1 MPRKARV
8 TRKKTTATDDAFEVQ
23 LDRRSDAG
31 PEVPTESESN
41 SAAPA
46 EAGSIDPVA
55 PAEAGSIDPVAPAEA
70 GSIDSVAPAEA
81 GSIDPVAPAEAGPL
95 DPVAPAKAESNS
107 VMPTVANSDANSD
120 AMPGQT
126 SEPELQ
132 DGQIHVIMGLINALQ
147 DRVRVLE
154 LASESKPREQA
165 VFTEEHRRLLDK
177 LKSKPIATMNVETLK
192 RLLTV
197 CN

>member
-41 SAAPA
+41 SA
-46 EAGSIDPVA
+46 A

>member
-41 SAAPA
+41 SA
-46 EAGSIDPVA
+46 
-55 PAEAGSIDPVAPAEA
+55 
-70 GSIDSVAPAEA
+70 APAEA